1 MKITLYV
8 IGKTDNAHIDALT
21 QLYIDRLKHY
31 VNFTLEVIPDIKNVK
46 NLSET
51 QQKTVEADALLKKVH
66 TSDFMCILD
75 ENGKKFTSEGFASF
89 LQKKMNSGL
98 KNLVFVIGGPY
109 GFSDAIYQRANTK
122 ISLSSMT
129 FSHQMVRPFFVEQ
142 LYRGY
147 TILKNEPYHHK

>member
-8 IGKTDNAHIDALT
+8 IGKTDNSHIKSLT
-21 QLYIDRLKHY
+21 KVYEQRLQHYI
-31 VNFTLEVIPDIKNVK
+31 NFTLEVIPDIKNVK
-46 NLSET
+46 NLSQS
-51 QQKTVEADALLKKVH
+51 QQKTAEGDALLKKLH
-66 TSDFMCILD
+66 TSDFLSILD
-75 ENGKKFTSEGFASF
+75 EKGKTFTSEGFASF

-109 GFSDAIYQRANTK
+109 GFSDTMYQRANAK

-129 FSHQMVRPFFVEQ
+129 FSHQMVRPFFMEQ